1 MTQHEQAMA
10 YYEAG
15 DYEAALD
22 AFELALEAGEESA
35 ALWRDVGR
43 THIQLEDWESAEAAL
58 DEATA
63 LDERDAQAWYAKGN
77 VYQATG
83 DMATALK
90 AYETALVFEPDWALP
105 WLAKGA
111 IYLAMPDRGEDG
123 LRHLKR
129 ALHLDA
135 GKVARHVFAL
145 FAQLP
150 PMPFL
155 SYRLI
160 RDQMMPWAYQQ
171 HEDYVRHTFELAQPL
186 RAFLSAYKRETHA
199 SSFAAGLL
207 HFYLGDPERALRA
220 FSEMETTQERVGE
233 LQLLYYKLQ
242 ASYGFAEDDEADMER
257 ALVLAAAYLP
267 PEQGGGWGLFK
278 KKKAVEAPPLAA
290 SEWEACYY
298 AGLIYVENDQLDEAL
313 RCFERIEGDYLPALY
328 QAMWVYEEKVN
339 TKKKKEKA
347 VALLQRE
354 AENPEFSVDY
364 PVHELSLEQ
373 GQFDTQMRF
382 CMRYQEL
389 AEAIELLHFYAE
401 FEADGQEVALPSQQP
416 AVFERWTMSEELHAK
431 IEEESTALLK
441 GKLHQNKEAIEP
453 SPPSPADATAEAD
466 WYQALGKWLESSEA
480 SDEQAYL
487 HLNALTLQSPLQAD
501 LKIALDAYTFCRAGR
516 AADWPKALAEG
527 APFGTGIGLGRYLG
541 EAYGLSDES
550 WESWSEAALQ
560 VRAYVSSLDDDSAL
574 AWEVYQAAVWEAEEE
589 E

>member
-1 MTQHEQAMA
+1 MTHHEQALA
-10 YYEAG
+10 HYEAG

-22 AFELALEAGEESA
+22 AFELALEAEEESA

-83 DMATALK
+83 DAATALK

-111 IYLAMPDRGEDG
+111 IYLTMPDRGEDG

-135 GKVARHVFAL
+135 GKTARHMFAI
-145 FAQLP
+145 FTQLP

-160 RDQMMPWAYQQ
+160 RDYMMPWGYQQ

-186 RAFLSAYKRETHA
+186 RAFLSAYERLGDA
-199 SSFAAGLL
+199 DSFTIGLL
-207 HFYLGDPERALRA
+207 HFYLGDPEFARKA
-220 FSEMETTQERVGE
+220 FDKVDPTQQEISE
-233 LQLLYYKLQ
+233 LQLLYYGIQ
-242 ASYGFAEDDEADMER
+242 ASYGFAEDDELDMDR
-257 ALVLAAAYLP
+257 ALELAAQYLP
-267 PEQGGGWGLFK
+267 QEQSSGWGLFK

-313 RCFERIEGDYLPALY
+313 RCFERIEEDYLPALY

-347 VALLQRE
+347 VALLARE
-354 AENPEFSVDY
+354 AENPAFSVDY
-364 PVHELSLEQ
+364 PVHELSLER
-373 GQFDTQMRF
+373 GQFDKQMRF

-431 IEEESTALLK
+431 IQEDSFAQLK
-441 GKLHQNKEAIEP
+441 EKLQQQKEAIEP
-453 SPPSPADATAEAD
+453 PPPSPADAAAEAD
-466 WYQALGKWLESSEA
+466 WYQALGQWLESSEA

-487 HLNALTLQSPLQAD
+487 HLNALMLQSPLPAD
-501 LKIALDAYTFCRAGR
+501 LKIALDAYVFCRGGR
-516 AADWPKALAEG
+516 VADWPKAIVEG
-527 APFGTGIGLGRYLG
+527 APFGTGIGMGRYLG

-550 WESWSEAALQ
+550 WESWSEAAGS
-560 VRAYVSSLDDDSAL
+560 VWAYASGLDDSSV
-574 AWEVYQAAVWEAEEE
+574 AWEKYQAAVLEFGEEE
-589 E
+589 